1 MGNGT
6 CLGEKAFNFMTCHLL
21 MEHFNSSL
29 GVQMNMHPQVDV
41 SKVPLPEKLDETIV
55 AQLLPHAVSQSHTSS
70 WEYTDKR
77 AREPTQYE
85 SDRQTEGYSQG
96 TLIFSSECY
105 RTHYT
110 LMETEIQLCELL
122 HEVN

>member
-77 AREPTQYE
+77 ATEPSQYE
-85 SDRQTEGYSQG
+85 SDRQTEVYSHV
-96 TLIFSSECY
+96 TLILSSDY
-105 RTHYT
+105 YSM
-110 LMETEIQLCELL
+110 LY
-122 HEVN
+122 